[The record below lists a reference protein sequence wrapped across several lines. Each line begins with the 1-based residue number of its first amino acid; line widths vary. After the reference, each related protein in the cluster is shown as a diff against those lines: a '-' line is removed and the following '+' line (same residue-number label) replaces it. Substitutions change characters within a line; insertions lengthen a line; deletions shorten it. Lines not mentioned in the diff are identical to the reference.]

1 MKARAILLGA
11 ASAGV
16 MAIASMAHA
25 ADPASATAA
34 PSDKVT
40 VGDIIVTAR
49 RLDTARETIQP
60 QLGASTYA
68 ISSQA
73 IQAMPAGDNAGLN
86 QVVLQAPGVAQD
98 SYGQLHIRGEHNGVQ
113 YRLNGIILPEG
124 LSVFGQAL
132 SPRLADRVTLIT
144 GALPAQY
151 GLRTA
156 GIIDITTK
164 SGIQSGGSVS
174 LYGGSHGEIEPSLE
188 YAGHAGDT
196 NLFLSTSYLTDQ
208 LGIESPDGKS
218 TPLHDRTDQFQGF
231 AYLDR
236 IIDPDTRVSLVLG
249 TSDERFQI
257 PDLSGQE
264 PGLTFGPN
272 ANSALNPPLSVNGQ
286 TTYPSADLNENQT
299 EVTHY
304 GAVSL
309 LHTADKLTT
318 QVSLFGR
325 YSELK
330 FTPDVQGD
338 VLFDGEAQSADKTDV
353 AGGLQAESAYH
364 LNDAHTIRGGVIIE
378 VDRSTSDT
386 TSDVIPL
393 DPITGLQTTQTPT
406 AIAEKSASTAETY
419 SAYLQDEWTL
429 AKGLTLN
436 YGLRFDQFDGFRN
449 ENQLSPRVNLVWIP
463 VDGTTLHAGYS
474 RYFSPPPFEL
484 VGGETVSKFANT
496 TAAAPVSTD
505 TTPYSE
511 RANYYDVGAE
521 QRLNRHLT
529 VGIDS
534 YYKTSTNLIDEGQF
548 GAPIILTP
556 FNYAQ
561 GIQYGV
567 ELSSSLNVGH
577 FSAYA
582 NAAWSQAKG
591 RDIVSSQFNF
601 DPQDLAYIAT
611 HYIFL
616 DHNQTYSASMG
627 ASYRCGDSRFSG
639 DLIYGSGLRADL
651 DLPGGGSIP
660 NGRALAPYTQ
670 VNLSASHKFET
681 APGGPLE
688 IRIDFINALDDKYE
702 IRDGT
707 GVGVGAPQFGPRR
720 GVFAGLTKDF

>member
-1 MKARAILLGA
+1 MRAKVFLLGA
-11 ASAGV
+11 VSASAL
-16 MAIASMAHA
+16 AIASA
-25 ADPASATAA
+25 ACAA
-34 PSDKVT
+34 PPDTPSQTT
-40 VGDIIVTAR
+40 VGEIVVTAR
-49 RLDTARETIQP
+49 RLDTARDTIQP
-60 QLGASTYA
+60 QTGASTYA
-68 ISSQA
+68 ITNQA

-113 YRLNGIILPEG
+113 YRINGVILPEG

-156 GIIDITTK
+156 GIIDISTK
-164 SGIQSGGSVS
+164 SGVQSGGSVS
-174 LYGGSHGEIEPSLE
+174 LYGGSHGEIEPSIE

-196 NLFLSTSYLTDQ
+196 NLFVSGSYLTDQ

-218 TPLHDRTDQFQGF
+218 TPLHDRTNQFQGF
-231 AYLDR
+231 AYLDK
-236 IIDPDTRVSLVLG
+236 IIDADSRVSVVLG

-257 PDLSGQE
+257 PDLSGEQ
-264 PGLTFGPN
+264 PNLTFGPN
-272 ANSALNPPLSVNGQ
+272 ANAALNPPLTVNGQ
-286 TTYPSADLNENQT
+286 TSYPSADLNETQT

-304 GAVSL
+304 GAVSY
-309 LHTADKLTT
+309 LHTTEKLTT

-330 FTPDVQGD
+330 FTPDVEGD
-338 VLFDGEAQSADKTDV
+338 LLYDGLAQSADKTDV
-353 AGGLQAESAYH
+353 AGGLQAEGAYH
-364 LNDAHTIRGGVIIE
+364 LNDAHTIRGGIIIE
-378 VDRSTSDT
+378 VDRSTSNT

-393 DPITGLQTTQTPT
+393 DPITGLQTTDVPTP
-406 AIAEKSASTAETY
+406 IVENSAQTAETY
-419 SAYLQDEWTL
+419 SAYLQDEWTVV
-429 AKGLTLN
+429 KGLTLN
-436 YGLRFDQFDGFRN
+436 YGLRFDQFDGYRD

-463 VDGTTLHAGYS
+463 IQGTTVHAGYS

-484 VGGETVSKFANT
+484 VGGETVSKFQNT
-496 TAAAPVSTD
+496 TAAPLSTAD

-511 RANYYDVGAE
+511 RANYYDVGVE
-521 QRLNRHLT
+521 QRVNRALT

-534 YYKTSTNLIDEGQF
+534 YYKTSTNMVDEGQF

-556 FNYAQ
+556 FNYAE
-561 GIQYGV
+561 GRQYGV
-567 ELSSSLNVGH
+567 ELSSSLNIGR
-577 FSAYA
+577 FTAYA
-582 NAAWSQAKG
+582 NGAWSQAQG

-601 DPQDLAYIAT
+601 APQELAYIAD
-611 HYIFL
+611 HYIYL

-651 DLPGGGSIP
+651 PLSGGGDIP

-670 VNLSASHKFET
+670 VNLSASHKFAT
-681 APGGPLE
+681 APGGPIE
-688 IRIDFINALDDKYE
+688 IRVDLINAFDDKYE

-707 GVGVGAPQFGPRR
+707 GVGVGAPQYGARR
-720 GVFAGLTKDF
+720 GLFAGFTKDF

>member
-11 ASAGV
+11 VSAAAL
-16 MAIASMAHA
+16 AIASEACA
-25 ADPASATAA
+25 ADVAASSQT
-34 PSDKVT
+34 T
-40 VGDIIVTAR
+40 VGEVVVTAR
-49 RLDTARETIQP
+49 RLDTARDTIQP
-60 QLGASTYA
+60 QTGASTYA
-68 ISSQA
+68 ITNQA
-73 IQAMPAGDNAGLN
+73 IQAMPSGDNAGLN

-113 YRLNGIILPEG
+113 YRINGVILPEG
-124 LSVFGQAL
+124 LAVFGQAL

-164 SGIQSGGSVS
+164 SGVQTGGSVS
-174 LYGGSHGEIEPSLE
+174 VYGGSHGEIEPSLE
-188 YAGHAGDT
+188 YAGHVGDT
-196 NLFLSTSYLTDQ
+196 NIFVSGSYTADQ
-208 LGIESPDGKS
+208 LGIESPNGVS

-236 IIDPDTRVSLVLG
+236 VINPDSRVSLVLG
-249 TSDERFQI
+249 TSNERFQI
-257 PDLSGQE
+257 PDLSGEE

-272 ANSALNPPLSVNGQ
+272 ANPGLNPPLVVNGQ
-286 TTYPSADLNENQT
+286 TAYPSADLNESQS

-304 GAVSL
+304 GALSY
-309 LHTADKLTT
+309 LHTTERLTT

-325 YSELK
+325 YSQLR
-330 FTPDVQGD
+330 FTPDVEGD
-338 VLFDGEAQSADKTDV
+338 VLYDGIAQSADKTDV
-353 AGGLQAESAYH
+353 AAGLQAEGAYH
-364 LNDAHTIRGGVIIE
+364 LNDAHIVRAGLVIE
-378 VDRSTSDT
+378 VDRSTSQT

-393 DPITGLQTTQTPT
+393 DPITGLQTTTTPT
-406 AIAEKSASTAETY
+406 AIVDNSGQTAETY
-419 SAYLQDEWTL
+419 SAYLQDEWTVV
-429 AKGLTLN
+429 KGLTLN

-463 VDGTTLHAGYS
+463 IQGTTVHAGYS

-484 VGGETVSKFANT
+484 VGGETVSKFQNT
-496 TAAAPVSTD
+496 TAAPLSTAD

-511 RANYYDVGAE
+511 RANYYDVGVE
-521 QRLNRHLT
+521 QRVNKALT

-561 GIQYGV
+561 GRQYGV
-567 ELSSSLNVGH
+567 ELTSSLNIGH
-577 FSAYA
+577 FTAYA
-582 NAAWSQAKG
+582 NGAWSQAQG

-601 DPQDLAYIAT
+601 NPQELAYIAN
-611 HYIFL
+611 HFIYL

-651 DLPGGGSIP
+651 PLAGGADIP

-670 VNLSASHKFET
+670 VNLSASHRFET
-681 APGGPLE
+681 APGGPIE
-688 IRIDFINALDDKYE
+688 IRVDVINAIDDKYE

-707 GVGVGAPQFGPRR
+707 GVGVGAPQFGARR
-720 GVFAGLTKDF
+720 GFFGGISKEF